1 MDDKEFID
9 VSDDVET
16 LSFDDEV
23 SDEIDAMLSQIM
35 PEEKKPSSNYEILK
49 DEKVTN
55 KNSLDVYVP
64 SIKDFNIKSERTHKI
79 VKKVMIYSIIFIL
92 FTFEFFINKAGT
104 ELNNLR
110 IYATN
115 NNPIMIVQNNKY
127 GFIDDKGNTLVN
139 PKYSYATNYVNGY
152 AIIKDATNLPL
163 IIDKTGKEIVKTG
176 TYFTLYRAGS
186 DIIASKSTS
195 DGLKYGILDSNL
207 NVKLKFTYDLISY
220 QDDTYTFVKDN
231 VVGILNNDGKEIYS
245 YKLSDTDDKVIN
257 VTVSTVDKKRTSY
270 GVVKVNGSSV
280 IINMTT
286 GKVAKTPTLN
296 NITVLDNNVFYEE
309 KENGKKEYYY
319 IENDNIIVDSISY
332 VNLSMNSIEAGVLK
346 GINNDFT
353 YEFISTATKEQ
364 VSKKL
369 SNEDAYFGENIFIY
383 KTYDYKKNKVSFNL
397 VRNGKVFKTIY
408 DIKGIKQPFKN
419 GFAIVEYDDN
429 KYGYLNEEG
438 NFLNDVHYIEAKS
451 FDSYGDAVAKTD
463 TGYGVINK
471 NGNEVL
477 KFKYS
482 KIKEA
487 NENYKKNSYSNKNTA
502 YYAASID
509 NYYSLYNKKGKK
521 VNSNNYLDVIFNDSY
536 PLLKVSSNGNTYIY
550 IAESDSKIK
559 IDDLN
564 TNYKA
569 YKNYIVINN
578 NYYNYDGKL
587 IYVNKSRSTEGS

>member
-1 MDDKEFID
+1 MDDKDFID

-16 LSFDDEV
+16 LSFDDEI

-35 PEEKKPSSNYEILK
+35 PEERKPSSNYEILK

-92 FTFEFFINKAGT
+92 FTFEFFINKAGA

-207 NVKLKFTYDLISY
+207 NVKIKFTYDLISY

-231 VVGILNNDGKEIYS
+231 VVGILNSDGKEIYS
-245 YKLSDTDDKVIN
+245 YKLSDADDKVIN
-257 VTVSTVDKKRTSY
+257 VTVSSVDKKKTSY

-309 KENGKKEYYY
+309 KGNGKKEYYY

-332 VNLSMNSIEAGVLK
+332 VSLSMNSIEAGVLK

-369 SNEDAYFGENIFIY
+369 SNEDAYFGENVFIY

-487 NENYKKNSYSNKNTA
+487 NENYKKNSYSDKNTA

-509 NYYSLYNKKGKK
+509 NYYSIYDKKGKK
-521 VNSNNYLDVIFNDSY
+521 INSNNYLDVIFNDSY
-536 PLLKVSSNGNTYIY
+536 PVLKVSSNGNTYIY
-550 IAESDSKIK
+550 IAESDSKIN

-564 TNYKA
+564 TNYKV